1 MVILPPDG
9 NTNADDLKEAMTE
22 PGPMTQSGAFDGLAG
37 DEAKQKV
44 CEHLQSNN
52 IGKATVQF
60 RLRDW
65 GVSRQRYW
73 GTPVPII
80 FCEQCG
86 TVPVPYER
94 PAGDSTARRA
104 IGRQRSV
111 SAQIARFVYQCS
123 MPEMQGSGETRDRHP
138 RHLHLL
144 VVVFRPLHLAA

>member
-1 MVILPPDG
+1 MSVPAHDHRDFEFAKKYDLPIRIVILPPDG

-22 PGPMTQSGAFDGLAG
+22 LGPMTQSGAFDGLAG

-44 CEHLQSNN
+44 CEHLQSKN

-80 FCEQCG
+80 FCEKCLRRLAG
-86 TVPVPYER
+86 TPT
-94 PAGDSTARRA
+94 S
-104 IGRQRSV
+104 
-111 SAQIARFVYQCS
+111 
-123 MPEMQGSGETRDRHP
+123 
-138 RHLHLL
+138 
-144 VVVFRPLHLAA
+144 